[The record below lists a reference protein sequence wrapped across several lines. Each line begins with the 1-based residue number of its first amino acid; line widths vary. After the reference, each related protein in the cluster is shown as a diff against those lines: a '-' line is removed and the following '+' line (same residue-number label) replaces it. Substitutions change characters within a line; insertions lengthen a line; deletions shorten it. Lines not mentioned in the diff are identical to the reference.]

1 MKWEKKIS
9 FFFIELFSFWQTS
22 IATKKEKSCFMRSSA
37 YRLKDLVFKVDD
49 DEDDDGEDDDDVI

>member
-1 MKWEKKIS
+1 
-9 FFFIELFSFWQTS
+9 
-22 IATKKEKSCFMRSSA
+22 MRSSA